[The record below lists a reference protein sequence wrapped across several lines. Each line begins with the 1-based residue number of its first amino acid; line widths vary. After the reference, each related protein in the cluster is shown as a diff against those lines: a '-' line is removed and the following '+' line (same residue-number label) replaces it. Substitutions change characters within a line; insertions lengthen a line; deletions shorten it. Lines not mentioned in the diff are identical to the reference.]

1 MKGLLAVI
9 LFSLLI
15 SISECEVSERAIRL
29 AEKLIKIKKFHNF
42 LKARKLQ
49 TDESNEQKDVIPANQ
64 NKRAA
69 IQFLDINGYNLRS
82 SSGNHKSFT
91 FNIFF
96 YFLNLAIPSRVF
108 VPLKLTLGRL
118 RSLEDRSIEST
129 CTPAGEA
136 TDKDVLGGQ
145 SQRFE
150 CTGDVETSSDIK
162 GLSISANDP
171 VTAQGS
177 DGKNATVT
185 TDDIN
190 FSEDA
195 SKAASSIENAKDNVN
210 KVVILQNG
218 IIASQNKDQF
228 TIAGNLVDDVK
239 DGDPLI
245 LDLYDDLSNSD
256 KKIPCSVKRNSGQAV
271 EVDCDTNGENL
282 KAGLN
287 FKSGMDGST
296 KVILNMTD
304 ENAIIEI
311 NDANS
316 TAPSGN
322 NVVYRNNSSGLSGGA
337 IAGIVIACVVAL
349 IAASIAALMLRKP
362 TVKPPIDNTT
372 AVQLSSVDNL

>member
-15 SISECEVSERAIRL
+15 SISECEVSERAKRL
-29 AEKLIKIKKFHNF
+29 AEKLIKFKKFHNF

-96 YFLNLAIPSRVF
+96 YFLNMAIPSRVF

-129 CTPAGEA
+129 CTPSGEA

-195 SKAASSIENAKDNVN
+195 SKAASSIESAKDNVN

-239 DGDPLI
+239 DGDPLT
-245 LDLYDDLSNSD
+245 LDLYDELTISN
-256 KKIPCSVKRNSGQAV
+256 KKILCSVKRNSGQAV
-271 EVDCDTNGENL
+271 EVNCDTNGENL

-296 KVILNMTD
+296 KVFLNMTD

-316 TAPSGN
+316 TTPSGN
-322 NVVYRNNSSGLSGGA
+322 NVVYRKNSSGLSGGA

-362 TVKPPIDNTT
+362 TVTPPIDNTT
-372 AVQLSSVDNL
+372 AVQLRSVDNL

>member
-15 SISECEVSERAIRL
+15 SISECEVSERAKRL
-29 AEKLIKIKKFHNF
+29 AEKLIKIKIFHNF

-96 YFLNLAIPSRVF
+96 YFLNMAIPSKVF

-129 CTPAGEA
+129 CTPSGEA
-136 TDKDVLGGQ
+136 TDKDVVGGQ

-171 VTAQGS
+171 VTTQGS

-195 SKAASSIENAKDNVN
+195 SKAASSIESAKDNVN

-239 DGDPLI
+239 DGDPLT
-245 LDLYDDLSNSD
+245 LDLYDELTVSD

-271 EVDCDTNGENL
+271 EVNCDTNGENL

-287 FKSGMDGST
+287 FKSGMDGAT
-296 KVILNMTD
+296 KVFLNMTD

-316 TAPSGN
+316 TTPSGN
-322 NVVYRNNSSGLSGGA
+322 NVVYRKNSSGLSGGA

-349 IAASIAALMLRKP
+349 IAASIVALMLRKP
-362 TVKPPIDNTT
+362 TVTPPIDNTT
-372 AVQLSSVDNL
+372 AVQLRSVDNL

>member
-1 MKGLLAVI
+1 M
-9 LFSLLI
+9 
-15 SISECEVSERAIRL
+15 
-29 AEKLIKIKKFHNF
+29 
-42 LKARKLQ
+42 KARKLQ

-96 YFLNLAIPSRVF
+96 YFLNMAIPSRVF

-129 CTPAGEA
+129 CTPSGEA

-171 VTAQGS
+171 VTTQGS

-195 SKAASSIENAKDNVN
+195 SKAASSIESAKDNVN

-239 DGDPLI
+239 DGDPLT
-245 LDLYDDLSNSD
+245 LDLYDELTISN
-256 KKIPCSVKRNSGQAV
+256 KKILCSVKRNSGQAV
-271 EVDCDTNGENL
+271 EVNCDTNGENL

-287 FKSGMDGST
+287 FKSGMDGAT
-296 KVILNMTD
+296 KVFLNMTD

-311 NDANS
+311 NDSNS
-316 TAPSGN
+316 TTPSGN
-322 NVVYRNNSSGLSGGA
+322 NVVYRKNSSGLSGGA

-349 IAASIAALMLRKP
+349 IAASIAVLMLRKP
-362 TVKPPIDNTT
+362 TVTPPIDNTT
-372 AVQLSSVDNL
+372 AVQLRSVDNL

>member
-15 SISECEVSERAIRL
+15 SISECEVSERAKRL

-96 YFLNLAIPSRVF
+96 YFLNMAIPSRVF

-136 TDKDVLGGQ
+136 TDKDFLGGQ

-171 VTAQGS
+171 VTTQGS

-195 SKAASSIENAKDNVN
+195 SKAASSIESAKDNVN

-245 LDLYDDLSNSD
+245 LDLYDELTISN
-256 KKIPCSVKRNSGQAV
+256 KKILCSVKRNSGQAV
-271 EVDCDTNGENL
+271 EVNCDTNGENL

-287 FKSGMDGST
+287 FKSGMDGAT
-296 KVILNMTD
+296 KVFLNMTD

-316 TAPSGN
+316 TTPSGN
-322 NVVYRNNSSGLSGGA
+322 NVVYRKNSSGLSGGA

-349 IAASIAALMLRKP
+349 IAASIVALMLRKP
-362 TVKPPIDNTT
+362 TVTPPIDNTT
-372 AVQLSSVDNL
+372 AVQLRSVDNL

>member
-15 SISECEVSERAIRL
+15 SISECEVSERAKRL

-96 YFLNLAIPSRVF
+96 YFLNMAIPSKVF

-145 SQRFE
+145 SQRFK
-150 CTGDVETSSDIK
+150 CTGDVETSSNIT

-171 VTAQGS
+171 VTTQGS

-195 SKAASSIENAKDNVN
+195 SKAASSIESAKDNVN

-245 LDLYDDLSNSD
+245 LDLYDELTISN
-256 KKIPCSVKRNSGQAV
+256 KKILCSVKRNSGQAV
-271 EVDCDTNGENL
+271 EVNCDTNGENL

-287 FKSGMDGST
+287 FKSGMDGAT
-296 KVILNMTD
+296 KVFLNMTD

-316 TAPSGN
+316 TTPSGN
-322 NVVYRNNSSGLSGGA
+322 NVVYRKNSSGLSGGA

-362 TVKPPIDNTT
+362 TVTPPIDNTT
-372 AVQLSSVDNL
+372 AVQLRSVDNL

>member
-1 MKGLLAVI
+1 M
-9 LFSLLI
+9 
-15 SISECEVSERAIRL
+15 
-29 AEKLIKIKKFHNF
+29 
-42 LKARKLQ
+42 KARKLQ

-96 YFLNLAIPSRVF
+96 YFLNMAIPSKVF

-171 VTAQGS
+171 VTTQGS

-195 SKAASSIENAKDNVN
+195 SKAASSIESAKDNVN

-239 DGDPLI
+239 DGDPLK
-245 LDLYDDLSNSD
+245 LDLYDELTISN
-256 KKIPCSVKRNSGQAV
+256 KKILCSVKRNSGQAV
-271 EVDCDTNGENL
+271 EVNCDTNGENL

-287 FKSGMDGST
+287 FKSGMDGNT

-316 TAPSGN
+316 TTPSGN
-322 NVVYRNNSSGLSGGA
+322 NVVYRKNSSGLSGGA

-349 IAASIAALMLRKP
+349 IAASIVALMLRKP
-362 TVKPPIDNTT
+362 TVTPPIDNTT
-372 AVQLSSVDNL
+372 AVQLRSVDNL

>member
-1 MKGLLAVI
+1 M
-9 LFSLLI
+9 
-15 SISECEVSERAIRL
+15 
-29 AEKLIKIKKFHNF
+29 
-42 LKARKLQ
+42 KARKLQ
-49 TDESNEQKDVIPANQ
+49 TDESYEQKDVIPANQ

-96 YFLNLAIPSRVF
+96 YFLNMAIPSRVF

-129 CTPAGEA
+129 CTPTGEA

-162 GLSISANDP
+162 GLSISADDP

-185 TDDIN
+185 KDDIN

-195 SKAASSIENAKDNVN
+195 SKAASSIESAKDNVN

-228 TIAGNLVDDVK
+228 IIAWNLVDDVK

-256 KKIPCSVKRNSGQAV
+256 KKITCSVKRNSGQTV

-287 FKSGMDGST
+287 FKSGMDGNT
-296 KVILNMTD
+296 KVFLNMTD

-316 TAPSGN
+316 TTPSGN
-322 NVVYRNNSSGLSGGA
+322 NVVYRKNSSGLSGGA

-362 TVKPPIDNTT
+362 TVTPPIDNTT
-372 AVQLSSVDNL
+372 AVQLRSVDNL

>member
-15 SISECEVSERAIRL
+15 SISECEVSERAKRL
-29 AEKLIKIKKFHNF
+29 AEKLIKFKKFHNF

-96 YFLNLAIPSRVF
+96 YFLNMAIPSRVF

-195 SKAASSIENAKDNVN
+195 SKAASSIESAKDNVN

-256 KKIPCSVKRNSGQAV
+256 KKIPCSVKRNSGQPV
-271 EVDCDTNGENL
+271 EVNCDTNGENL

-287 FKSGMDGST
+287 FKSGMDGNT
-296 KVILNMTD
+296 KVFLNMTD

-316 TAPSGN
+316 TTPSGN
-322 NVVYRNNSSGLSGGA
+322 NVVYRKNSSGLSGGA

-349 IAASIAALMLRKP
+349 IAASIVALMLRKP
-362 TVKPPIDNTT
+362 TVTPPIDNTT
-372 AVQLSSVDNL
+372 AVQLRSVDNL

>member
-15 SISECEVSERAIRL
+15 SISECEVSERAKRL

-49 TDESNEQKDVIPANQ
+49 TDESYEQKDMIPANQ

-96 YFLNLAIPSRVF
+96 YFLNMAIPSRVF

-129 CTPAGEA
+129 CTPSGEA
-136 TDKDVLGGQ
+136 TDKDVVGGQ

-171 VTAQGS
+171 VTTQGS

-195 SKAASSIENAKDNVN
+195 SKAASSIESAKDNVN

-245 LDLYDDLSNSD
+245 LDLYDELTISN
-256 KKIPCSVKRNSGQAV
+256 KKILCSVKRNSGQAV
-271 EVDCDTNGENL
+271 EVNCDTNGENL

-296 KVILNMTD
+296 KVFLNMTD

-316 TAPSGN
+316 TVPSGN
-322 NVVYRNNSSGLSGGA
+322 NVVYRKNSSGLSGGA

-349 IAASIAALMLRKP
+349 IAASIVALMLRKP
-362 TVKPPIDNTT
+362 TVTPPIDNTT
-372 AVQLSSVDNL
+372 AVQLRSVDNL

>member
-9 LFSLLI
+9 LVSLLI
-15 SISECEVSERAIRL
+15 SISECEVSERAKRL

-49 TDESNEQKDVIPANQ
+49 TDESYEQKDVIPANQ
-64 NKRAA
+64 NKRAG

-96 YFLNLAIPSRVF
+96 YFLNMAIPSRVF

-195 SKAASSIENAKDNVN
+195 SKAASSIESAKDNVN

-218 IIASQNKDQF
+218 IIALQNKDQF

-239 DGDPLI
+239 DGDPLK
-245 LDLYDDLSNSD
+245 LDLYDELTISN
-256 KKIPCSVKRNSGQAV
+256 KKILCSVKRNSGQAV
-271 EVDCDTNGENL
+271 EVNCDTNGENL

-287 FKSGMDGST
+287 FKSGMDGAT
-296 KVILNMTD
+296 KVFLNMTD

-316 TAPSGN
+316 TTPSGN
-322 NVVYRNNSSGLSGGA
+322 NVVYRKNSSGLSGGA

-349 IAASIAALMLRKP
+349 IAASIVALMLRKP
-362 TVKPPIDNTT
+362 TVTPPIDNTT
-372 AVQLSSVDNL
+372 AVQLRTVDNL